1 MAPRKSKA
9 VKNTGKWKRNK
20 ASYKRRSGK
29 AGRHVGIGR
38 WVVAT
43 LFLTAVWYYFVLP
56 AVKAVES
63 HPIFTVNHVEV
74 TGAEYINEEEIVK
87 TADVQLGQNIF
98 NLDVSEISNRLEND
112 FAAEDFT
119 VYKQLPNTITV
130 HVHEKQP
137 VALLNMQELVGVDRN
152 GDPLPHI
159 GADMVETLPI
169 ITGISTV
176 KALSDSVVRKR
187 LAAGLALLE
196 KIQGEAPSTYKRISE
211 IDVTNLQT
219 LGVSLI
225 DNGLEVVIGEKDWAR
240 KIPVLDKV
248 INQVI
253 YKRENV
259 KAVDIR
265 FGEVVVVRK

>member
-1 MAPRKSKA
+1 MALRKSKT

-38 WVVAT
+38 WIVAM
-43 LFLTAVWYYFVLP
+43 LVLLAMWYYFILP
-56 AVKAVES
+56 TMKFVAS

-74 TGAEYINEEEIVK
+74 TGAEYINEEEIMK
-87 TADVQLGQNIF
+87 TADVPLGLNIF
-98 NLDVSEISNRLEND
+98 DLDISKISERLESD
-112 FAAEDFT
+112 FAAEEFT
-119 VYKQLPNTITV
+119 VYKQLPGTITV

-137 VALLNMQELVGVDRN
+137 VALLNMHELVGVDRN
-152 GDPLPHI
+152 GDPLPHV
-159 GADMVETLPI
+159 GADMVESLPI
-169 ITGISTV
+169 ITGISTL
-176 KALSDSVVRKR
+176 KALSDSTVHRR
-187 LAAGLALLE
+187 LVAGLELLE
-196 KIQGEAPSTYKRISE
+196 KIKDDAPSTYKRISE
-211 IDVTNLQT
+211 IDVTNMQT

-248 INQVI
+248 INQVA

-259 KAVDIR
+259 RAVDIR